1 MLTMIRRP
9 SGERGANRPP
19 QGAAVP
25 RAVRSPAADNGIIL
39 LTDTP
44 RGYNISDIRIP
55 HGGIRSQRPTEE
67 GPLRKALLRNDLQS
81 INGNSR
87 KGSNMDNEHNEMI
100 EKSREQSC
108 EKSREESCKNSGE
121 SSCCCGTRH
130 KKRTE
135 AEQKALL
142 TRLRRIEG
150 QIRGLEKMVENDA
163 YCPDILV
170 QSSAATSALNS
181 FNKVLLGC
189 HIRSCVAEDIRS
201 GKDETVDELCEL
213 LQRLMK

>member
-1 MLTMIRRP
+1 MGSKEAAPRVCRAVTGAP
-9 SGERGANRPP
+9 GNDKSPGAN
-19 QGAAVP
+19 GK
-25 RAVRSPAADNGIIL
+25 IL

-44 RGYNISDIRIP
+44 RGYIISYMRIP
-55 HGGIRSQRPTEE
+55 LGGIR
-67 GPLRKALLRNDLQS
+67 
-81 INGNSR
+81 
-87 KGSNMDNEHNEMI
+87 KGTNMDNEMI
-100 EKSREQSC
+100 EKSSENCS
-108 EKSREESCKNSGE
+108 E

-142 TRLRRIEG
+142 TRLKRIEG
-150 QIRGLEKMVENDA
+150 QIRGLQKMVESDA

-189 HIRSCVAEDIRS
+189 HIRSCVAEDIRA

>member
-1 MLTMIRRP
+1 M
-9 SGERGANRPP
+9 
-19 QGAAVP
+19 
-25 RAVRSPAADNGIIL
+25 
-39 LTDTP
+39 
-44 RGYNISDIRIP
+44 
-55 HGGIRSQRPTEE
+55 
-67 GPLRKALLRNDLQS
+67 RKALLRNDLQS
-81 INGNSR
+81 INGNNR
-87 KGSNMDNEHNEMI
+87 KGTNMDNEHSKMTD
-100 EKSREQSC
+100 KSNAQTC
-108 EKSREESCKNSGE
+108 EKSREESSE
-121 SSCCCGTRH
+121 SSCCCGMRH

>member
-1 MLTMIRRP
+1 MGVYYI
-9 SGERGANRPP
+9 GCK
-19 QGAAVP
+19 
-25 RAVRSPAADNGIIL
+25 
-39 LTDTP
+39 DTP
-44 RGYNISDIRIP
+44 WGYP
-55 HGGIRSQRPTEE
+55 EPE
-67 GPLRKALLRNDLQS
+67 GPLRKALLRNDLQP
-81 INGNSR
+81 INGNRR
-87 KGSNMDNEHNEMI
+87 KGTNMDNEMI

-121 SSCCCGTRH
+121 NSCCCGTRH

>member
-1 MLTMIRRP
+1 M
-9 SGERGANRPP
+9 
-19 QGAAVP
+19 
-25 RAVRSPAADNGIIL
+25 
-39 LTDTP
+39 
-44 RGYNISDIRIP
+44 
-55 HGGIRSQRPTEE
+55 
-67 GPLRKALLRNDLQS
+67 RKALLRNDLQS

-121 SSCCCGTRH
+121 NSCCCGTRH

-170 QSSAATSALNS
+170 S
-181 FNKVLLGC
+181 LLRPPV
-189 HIRSCVAEDIRS
+189 H
-201 GKDETVDELCEL
+201 
-213 LQRLMK
+213 

>member
-1 MLTMIRRP
+1 MRANGYP
-9 SGERGANRPP
+9 EGVSGIGRDTAN
-19 QGAAVP
+19 QCIIGS
-25 RAVRSPAADNGIIL
+25 RSGRNQMDKEHM
-39 LTDTP
+39 DKE
-44 RGYNISDIRIP
+44 
-55 HGGIRSQRPTEE
+55 HKEVTE
-67 GPLRKALLRNDLQS
+67 Q
-81 INGNSR
+81 
-87 KGSNMDNEHNEMI
+87 
-100 EKSREQSC
+100 SRE
-108 EKSREESCKNSGE
+108 K
-121 SSCCCGTRH
+121 SCCCGTRH

-135 AEQKALL
+135 EEQKALL
-142 TRLRRIEG
+142 ARLRRIEG
-150 QIRGLEKMVENDA
+150 QIRGLERMVENDA

>member
-1 MLTMIRRP
+1 
-9 SGERGANRPP
+9 
-19 QGAAVP
+19 
-25 RAVRSPAADNGIIL
+25 
-39 LTDTP
+39 
-44 RGYNISDIRIP
+44 
-55 HGGIRSQRPTEE
+55 
-67 GPLRKALLRNDLQS
+67 
-81 INGNSR
+81 
-87 KGSNMDNEHNEMI
+87 MDNEHNEMI
-100 EKSREQSC
+100 EKSS
-108 EKSREESCKNSGE
+108 E
-121 SSCCCGTRH
+121 SSCCCGTRN

>member
-1 MLTMIRRP
+1 M
-9 SGERGANRPP
+9 
-19 QGAAVP
+19 
-25 RAVRSPAADNGIIL
+25 DNGL
-39 LTDTP
+39 NKELKK
-44 RGYNISDIRIP
+44 SSE
-55 HGGIRSQRPTEE
+55 HSQE
-67 GPLRKALLRNDLQS
+67 D
-81 INGNSR
+81 SR
-87 KGSNMDNEHNEMI
+87 K
-100 EKSREQSC
+100 
-108 EKSREESCKNSGE
+108 ESGKNG
-121 SSCCCGTRH
+121 CCCGTRH

-135 AEQKALL
+135 EEQKALL
-142 TRLRRIEG
+142 TRLKRIEG
-150 QIRGLEKMVENDA
+150 QIRGLQKMVESDA